1 MSSEA
6 SGIEVDIDAAIDPDN
21 DSDAGIENGALLLR
35 FASAAQ
41 QRTDDLP
48 ASRLAL
54 MKAVGPEGVVEAAAT
69 IAIFNGL
76 VRVAD
81 GTGIQLDDGVLADS
95 ADFRDRLGVNKFSG
109 AENSTSV
116 VAPTRIGGVADLF
129 GSSTR

>member
-6 SGIEVDIDAAIDPDN
+6 SGIEVDIDAAIDPQN
-21 DSDAGIENGALLLR
+21 DSDAGIENGAKLLR
-35 FASAAQ
+35 FANAAQ

-48 ASRLAL
+48 ASRSAL
-54 MKAVGPEGVVEAAAT
+54 LDAVGPDGVVEAAAT

-95 ADFRDRLGVNKFSG
+95 SDFRDRLGVSKFGG

-116 VAPTRIGGVADLF
+116 VAPARIDQVANLF
-129 GSSTR
+129 GSATK

>member
-1 MSSEA
+1 VSSEA
-6 SGIEVDIDAAIDPDN
+6 SGIEVDIDAAIDPDS
-21 DSDAGIENGALLLR
+21 DSDAGIVNGALLLR
-35 FASAAQ
+35 FATAAQ

-54 MKAVGPEGVVEAAAT
+54 MNALGEEGVVEAAAT

-95 ADFRDRLGVNKFSG
+95 SDFRDRLGVSKFDG
-109 AENSTSV
+109 AEKSTSV
-116 VAPTRIGGVADLF
+116 VAPTRIDGVAELF